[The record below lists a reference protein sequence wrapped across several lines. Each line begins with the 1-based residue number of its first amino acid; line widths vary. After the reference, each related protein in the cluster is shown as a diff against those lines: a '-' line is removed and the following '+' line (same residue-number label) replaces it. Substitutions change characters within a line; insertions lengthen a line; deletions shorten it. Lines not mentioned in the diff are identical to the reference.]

1 MPTKIRLFIKSY
13 CPWCNKAMRWP
24 GGRGGNGFEFSIGA
38 LTCSHMKK
46 TSQRRSFDYPV
57 TTKGGETAA
66 KVRAEANRLS
76 ESERET
82 LFKKGMQM
90 IYGES

>member
-1 MPTKIRLFIKSY
+1 VSQGDALAGRAWREWIRQFPI
-13 CPWCNKAMRWP
+13 A
-24 GGRGGNGFEFSIGA
+24 A
-38 LTCSHMKK
+38 LTYLRMKK
-46 TSQRRSFDYPV
+46 TSQRRNFDYSV

-76 ESERET
+76 ESEREI

-90 IYGES
+90 IDGGIVKE

>member
-1 MPTKIRLFIKSY
+1 
-13 CPWCNKAMRWP
+13 
-24 GGRGGNGFEFSIGA
+24 
-38 LTCSHMKK
+38 MKK
-46 TSQRRSFDYPV
+46 TRPRRNFDFPV

-66 KVRAEANRLS
+66 KVRAWANRLS

-90 IYGES
+90 IDGVS

>member
-1 MPTKIRLFIKSY
+1 
-13 CPWCNKAMRWP
+13 
-24 GGRGGNGFEFSIGA
+24 
-38 LTCSHMKK
+38 MKK

-82 LFKKGMQM
+82 LFKKGMQI
-90 IYGES
+90 IYGGKKKETVGRR